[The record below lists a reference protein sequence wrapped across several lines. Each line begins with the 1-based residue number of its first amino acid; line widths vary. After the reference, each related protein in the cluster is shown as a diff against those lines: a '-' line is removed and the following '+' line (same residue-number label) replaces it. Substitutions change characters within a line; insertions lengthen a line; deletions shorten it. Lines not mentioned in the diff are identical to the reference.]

1 MIRDRD
7 TNFHRTFFMAIDFN
21 LELSWSQVSLFDA
34 NLTDP
39 FNDWSEGHL
48 NQGFSWRPGSV
59 SFKLPTRTGG
69 LEVTVDFIDSLNLM
83 SEARWA
89 IVVPFHTWA
98 GVIEIS
104 TMSQSEL
111 VEIPAGRFALL
122 YQTGIRDGR
131 AWAHFGLLA
140 LNGTEIEPRVLRG
153 DDVVL
158 ADAPILM
165 EAEPAV

>member
-1 MIRDRD
+1 
-7 TNFHRTFFMAIDFN
+7 MALDFN

-34 NLTDP
+34 SLTDP
-39 FNDWSEGHL
+39 FNDWTEGHL
-48 NQGFSWRPGSV
+48 MQGFCWRPGSV
-59 SFKLPTRTGG
+59 SFKLPTRAGG
-69 LEVTVDFIDSLNLM
+69 LDVTVDFIDSLRLM

-89 IVVPFHTWA
+89 IVVPFHTWG
-98 GVIEIS
+98 GVIEVS

-111 VEIPAGRFALL
+111 IEIPSGRFALL
-122 YQTGIRDGR
+122 YQTGIRDGH

-165 EAEPAV
+165 EAEPAM

>member
-1 MIRDRD
+1 
-7 TNFHRTFFMAIDFN
+7 MALDFN

-34 NLTDP
+34 SLTDP
-39 FNDWSEGHL
+39 FNDWTEAHL

-69 LEVTVDFIDSLNLM
+69 LDVSVDFIHSLYIIPD
-83 SEARWA
+83 ARWA
-89 IVVPFHTWA
+89 IVVPFHSWA
-98 GVIEIS
+98 GVIEVS

-111 VEIPAGRFALL
+111 IEIPPGRFAVL
-122 YQTGIRDGR
+122 YQTGIRQGR

-140 LNGTEIEPRVLRG
+140 LTGEEIEPRVLRG
-153 DDVVL
+153 DTVVRADVPVV
-158 ADAPILM
+158 M